1 MLFAKINGREI
12 TQYPYFLSQLR
23 QDHPT
28 VSFSD
33 APSRETLARRNAAP
47 VQLAGRPDF
56 DLRTQSCHELLPEW
70 VGDDLVQRWQVS
82 DLTPDAVAGLLEAR
96 KAEMREAVRA
106 QRWRVET
113 SGVSVGGVIVQSG
126 ETSQAKIQGAN
137 LLFELDPSLDAID
150 WEAQPGVWTSMD
162 RDTVRMMGV
171 LTGRHVQACFSQAR
185 ALHEAIAAAPD
196 HAALDA
202 INIYQGW
209 PEGT

>member
-1 MLFAKINGREI
+1 MLLAKINGREI

-23 QDHPT
+23 EDHPT
-28 VSFSD
+28 VSFPD
-33 APSRETLARRNAAP
+33 APSQKTLARRNAAP
-47 VQLAGRPDF
+47 VQLSERPSF
-56 DLRTQSCHELLPEW
+56 DPLTQSCHELPPEW

>member
-1 MLFAKINGREI
+1 MLLAKINGREI

-28 VSFSD
+28 LSISD
-33 APSRETLARRNAAP
+33 EPSRETLARRNAAP
-47 VQLAGRPDF
+47 VQLTERPSF
-56 DLRTQSCHELLPEW
+56 DPLTQACHEVLPEW
-70 VGDDLVQRWQVS
+70 IGDDLVQRWKVTDLDPAQV
-82 DLTPDAVAGLLEAR
+82 AELLEAR

-106 QRWRVET
+106 QRWQVET
-113 SGVSVGGVIVQSG
+113 SGVNIGGVIVQSG

-137 LLFELDPSLDAID
+137 LLFELDPSLAAVD
-150 WEAQPGVWTSMD
+150 WEAQPGVWTSVD

-171 LTGRHVQACFSQAR
+171 LIGRHVQACFSHAR
-185 ALHEAIAAAPD
+185 ALHEAIGAAPD

-209 PEGT
+209 PEDT